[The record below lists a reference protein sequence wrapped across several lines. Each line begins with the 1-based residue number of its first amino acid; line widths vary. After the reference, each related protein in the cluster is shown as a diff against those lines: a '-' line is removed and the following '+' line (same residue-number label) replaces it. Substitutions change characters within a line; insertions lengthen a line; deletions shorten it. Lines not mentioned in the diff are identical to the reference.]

1 MFRDLLQ
8 KVLIF
13 SQLYETQQDLSLL
26 TDCEN
31 VPQYKDILKA
41 LNRLTIKDLLLNE
54 KTMQESFIPGCI
66 TAATI
71 IESPKLSIGYF
82 FIPAGM

>member
-8 KVLIF
+8 KVLVF
-13 SQLYETQQDLSLL
+13 SQLFETQQDLSLL

-31 VPQYKDILKA
+31 VPQYKDILKV
-41 LNRLTIKDLLLNE
+41 LNRLTINDLSLDE
-54 KTMQESFIPGCI
+54 KTIQESSIPDCI